1 MDDSDTRRERLLAGL
16 EALQTGDF
24 PEVISAL
31 QPVAAAAA
39 AAGDHEAE
47 IAARSAL
54 AQALMLAGRYPDAL
68 EHARRGLAVAEAQGI
83 SEALPQLRRLAEL
96 AGDEPAES
104 QLVTELNARIQEIIP
119 RVQAGDQ
126 SAVEALRAVAARAA
140 AERLPGPEA
149 TARGLLGQALLHFD
163 RRGEAEPELYRA
175 LALAEEL
182 GNDDAAR
189 HFRGLLAPEPDVP
202 EAVLE
207 AERQLQRAVETA
219 RQGRPQ
225 DALDLVRGVLDR
237 ARREDLGGLEAS
249 ARGLMAQILLNV
261 GLADEALNHAK
272 LALRL
277 AESSGATAAAE
288 HFRELLQAA
297 EAAAGLDASGP
308 ALSREIHSLVQRL
321 QAGELEAAIG
331 GLEAVIEAAVAD
343 EAPGPEATA
352 RGVLAQ
358 VMMRLSRLDEALV
371 HARRALELAEEGG
384 ADDAAMQLRA
394 LVTQLENPPIGE
406 A

>member
-1 MDDSDTRRERLLAGL
+1 MNDPDTRRERLLAGL
-16 EALQTGDF
+16 EALQAGDF
-24 PEVISAL
+24 REVISTL
-31 QPVAAAAA
+31 QPVAAAAV
-39 AAGDHEAE
+39 AAGDYEAE

-54 AQALMLAGRYPDAL
+54 AQALMLAGRYPEAL
-68 EHARRGLAVAEAQGI
+68 ESARRGLAVAEAQGI
-83 SEALPQLRRLAEL
+83 SEALPQLRKLAEL

-182 GNDDAAR
+182 GNEDAAG
-189 HFRGLLAPEPDVP
+189 HFRGLLAPEPDALVP
-202 EAVLE
+202 E

-225 DALDLVRGVLDR
+225 DALGLVRGVLDQ
-237 ARREDLGGLEAS
+237 ARREGLGGLEAS

-261 GLADEALNHAK
+261 GLADEALSHAR
-272 LALRL
+272 LALGL
-277 AESSGATAAAE
+277 AESSGATEAAE
-288 HFRELLQAA
+288 HFRELVQAA
-297 EAAAGLDASGP
+297 EAAAAVEASGP

-343 EAPGPEATA
+343 DAPGPEATA

-358 VMMRLSRLDEALV
+358 VMMRLNRLDEALV

-394 LVTQLENPPIGE
+394 LVTQLESPPIGE